1 MRSENSKMRK
11 LRRVKVI
18 EVTCSLEEKQVFVF
32 HELLSASRFTPL
44 AVTHLPLSILVGL
57 RLQQVMRRSTHVPIR
72 FRKFFFDRNGN
83 SAGGNLLT
91 QVYRYAVKT

>member
-1 MRSENSKMRK
+1 M
-11 LRRVKVI
+11 I
-18 EVTCSLEEKQVFVF
+18 EVTCSLEEKQLFVF
-32 HELLSASRFTPL
+32 HELLSAPRFTPL
-44 AVTHLPLSILVGL
+44 APTPWHTNADFVVGL

-72 FRKFFFDRNGN
+72 FRNFFFFDRNGN